1 MGVSIVSTVES
12 LECTSVGVFDSG
24 LGGVSVLHAMRQV
37 MPHEHFV
44 YVADSGFA
52 PYGDQSEAFV
62 VERAHRLMD
71 FMMAKPVKAVVIACN
86 TATVLAV
93 QALRARYDIPIIAM
107 EPAIKPAVHAT
118 RTGVVGVLATSR
130 TIASTSVRNLCET
143 FGHRAR
149 ILPMAC
155 PGLVDWVEDGIFTGQ
170 AVDAL
175 LEAYLRPLL
184 DAGAD
189 TLVLGCT
196 HYVFLRDAIQKI
208 AGPTVQIIDSSAAV
222 ARHAAQHIHS
232 SEKASHAT
240 QRGRETFF
248 TTGPLHKAK
257 QLLATLWHADA
268 EVYPLLSA

>member
-1 MGVSIVSTVES
+1 MGASCVPAVES
-12 LECTSVGVFDSG
+12 WHGTAVGVFDSG
-24 LGGVSVLHAMRQV
+24 LGGVSVLHAMRQE

-62 VERAHRLMD
+62 VERAQRLMD
-71 FMMAKPVKAVVIACN
+71 FMMAARVKAVVIACN

-130 TIASTSVRNLCET
+130 TIASASVRNLCDT

-149 ILPMAC
+149 IMPMAC
-155 PGLVDWVEDGIFTGQ
+155 PGLVDCVEEGIFTGQ
-170 AVDAL
+170 AVDTL
-175 LEAYLRPLL
+175 LETYLRPLVE
-184 DAGAD
+184 AGAD

-196 HYVFLRDAIQKI
+196 HYVFLREAIQKI
-208 AGPTVQIIDSSAAV
+208 AGPTVQVIDSSAAV
-222 ARHAAQHIHS
+222 ARHAAQRIS
-232 SEKASHAT
+232 ALQKASPST
-240 QRGRETFF
+240 QRGRETFY
-248 TTGPLHKAK
+248 TTGPLHTA
-257 QLLATLWHADA
+257 QQHLATLWKADA
-268 EVYPLLSA
+268 AVYPLPSA